1 MKSGILVV
9 GSINLDMVVKSP
21 RIPKPGENIC
31 GYGFQMVAGGKGA
44 NQAVAACRL
53 GSEAYLL
60 GKVGEDYFGDF
71 MTESLRDAGIEP
83 AMVKRGKKSSTG
95 VALIVVDEKMGLST
109 IVVDPGA
116 NMDVLVEDLNC
127 LEEVFNDVHTALFQ
141 LEIPVDVVVE
151 GARRAKKR
159 GLRTILDAG
168 PPREVEREVLEPFD
182 IVSPNL
188 DELSHLSG
196 KRIDGVEHACS
207 VARDMIGEKDCAFV
221 VKMGDVGSVVVT
233 REEAWHTPPFEVDA
247 VDATAAGDAFTAA
260 LAVALGEGKSLI
272 EATLFANAAGAL
284 ATTVVGA
291 LPSMP
296 KRADVLKL
304 LSSGKVVP
312 RRCDGKAN

>member
-1 MKSGILVV
+1 
-9 GSINLDMVVKSP
+9 
-21 RIPKPGENIC
+21 
-31 GYGFQMVAGGKGA
+31 
-44 NQAVAACRL
+44 
-53 GSEAYLL
+53 YLL

-71 MTESLRDAGIEP
+71 MVESLRNAGIDP
-83 AMVKRGKKSSTG
+83 TMVKRDEKSSTG

-116 NMDVLVEDLNC
+116 NMDVSVEDLNC
-127 LEEVFNDVHTALFQ
+127 LEEVLESVHTALFQ

-159 GLRTILDAG
+159 GARTILDAG

-196 KRIDGVEHACS
+196 KRIDGVEQACS
-207 VARDMIGEKDCAFV
+207 VAREMIGEKDHVFV
-221 VKMGDVGSVVVT
+221 VKMGDMGSVVVT
-233 REEAWHTPPFEVDA
+233 REEAWHIPPFEINA
-247 VDATAAGDAFTAA
+247 IDATAAGDAFTAA
-260 LAVALGEGKSLI
+260 LAVALGEGKDLI

-296 KRADVLKL
+296 ERAGVLKL
-304 LSSGKVVP
+304 LSSGKIFP
-312 RRCDGKAN
+312 RRIEGKVN